1 MSDPIDTPRLFG
13 YALAMIGLFAVLAY
27 AAYLSAPLVRGP
39 ALTLT
44 SPQDGDQVSGLTTI
58 RGFVK
63 RVSLLTINGLEVPLT
78 EEGQFEVVRA
88 LAQGYTEV
96 TVVARDRFNR
106 EVSVRAGVITTFN
119 TPHGVQTESESTTS
133 TSTSF

>member
-1 MSDPIDTPRLFG
+1 MSNPIDTPRLFG
-13 YALAMIGLFAVLAY
+13 YVLAVIGLIAVFLY

-44 SPQDGDQVSGLTTI
+44 SPTDGEQVVGLTTI
-58 RGFVK
+58 RGTTE
-63 RVSLLTINGLEVPLT
+63 RVSLLRVNGLEVPLT
-78 EEGQFEVVRA
+78 EDGEFEVVRA

-106 EVSVRAGVITTFN
+106 EVSAHAGVITTFN
-119 TPHGVQTESESTTS
+119 TPHGIQTESQSTTS
-133 TSTSF
+133 TSTGI